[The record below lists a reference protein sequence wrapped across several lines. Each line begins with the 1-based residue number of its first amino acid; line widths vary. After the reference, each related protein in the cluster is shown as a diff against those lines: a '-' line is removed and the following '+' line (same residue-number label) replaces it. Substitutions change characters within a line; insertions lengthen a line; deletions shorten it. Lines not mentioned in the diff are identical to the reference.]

1 MLVKCFSGTQ
11 KWPSFE
17 AAITDQVDDEGEV
30 ECNDNG
36 YDEVDV
42 PKRRHLLYV
51 DSYEVHVDGNDS
63 YSQDADY
70 CLHYP
75 ESSIINA
82 KYITRLYICAH
93 NTSFWDKFCL
103 GFLWGFFLVAQNG
116 KDELMGHVHKLF
128 IDRDI
133 YTPHSFFS
141 FNEPNNLI
149 RSELILSPIYNQW
162 SGLESP
168 RI

>member
-103 GFLWGFFLVAQNG
+103 GFLWGFFWSREMEKMNWWDMCTNYLLT
-116 KDELMGHVHKLF
+116 EISTHHILF
-128 IDRDI
+128 F
-133 YTPHSFFS
+133 PSM
-141 FNEPNNLI
+141 
-149 RSELILSPIYNQW
+149 NQIIW
-162 SGLESP
+162 YDQS
-168 RI
+168 

>member
-103 GFLWGFFLVAQNG
+103 GFLCGFFGHAKWKRIDGTCAQ
-116 KDELMGHVHKLF
+116 
-128 IDRDI
+128 II
-133 YTPHSFFS
+133 YWQRYLHTTFF
-141 FNEPNNLI
+141 FFL
-149 RSELILSPIYNQW
+149 QW
-162 SGLESP
+162 TK
-168 RI
+168 